1 MGGTVLQRDYRYP
14 TATKD
19 FMRPYVIGDPIL
31 EQKINELVEAAGAE
45 SDNVDLIAEIVT
57 TALKLH
63 RDAADRGDL
72 KLLNTALKEMRYSM
86 LVFSRHRETPKVTIF
101 GSARTDSDDP
111 NYKLAMEFARIMAE
125 ERSWGVITGAGPGI
139 MEAGNEG
146 AGRDASFGVNIRLPF
161 ESDANP
167 HIDDDRL
174 INFKY
179 FFTRKLGFVKES
191 HAFALF
197 PGGFGTMDET
207 FELLTLIQTGKSDLH
222 PIVLIEP
229 EGNSYWE
236 GWQTFVEQNLVKR
249 GMISPE
255 DVHLYTVT
263 SDPQAAADE
272 ICRFYA
278 NYQSQRYV
286 KGILVLRLNLAPNEA
301 QLLALNEEFADLLV
315 DGEITVIPATESEI
329 GDADAVDAARVAL
342 HFDRRSFGRLR
353 RLIDALNDLV
363 DATPQEIHLPAP
375 FRDELPERPW

>member
-1 MGGTVLQRDYRYP
+1 
-14 TATKD
+14 
-19 FMRPYVIGDPIL
+19 MRPYAIGDPVL
-31 EQKINELVEAAGAE
+31 EEKVNELVEAAGAD
-45 SDNVDLIAEIVT
+45 STNADLIGEIVT

-86 LVFSRHRETPKVTIF
+86 LVFSRHREIPKVTIF
-101 GSARTDSDDP
+101 GSARTEAHDP
-111 NYKLAMEFARIMAE
+111 NYQLAVEFAGIMAND
-125 ERSWGVITGAGPGI
+125 RAWGVITGAGPGI
-139 MEAGNEG
+139 MEAGNKG
-146 AGRDASFGVNIRLPF
+146 AGLDASFGVNIRLPF

-167 HIDDDRL
+167 HIENDRV

-222 PIVLIEP
+222 PIVLLES

-236 GWQTFVEQNLVKR
+236 EWQRFVQDDLVAN
-249 GMISPE
+249 GMIGV
-255 DVHLYTVT
+255 DDLNLYRIT
-263 SDPQAAADE
+263 SNPVEAADE

-286 KGILVLRLNLAPNEA
+286 KGILVLRMNQAPDEP
-301 QLLALNEEFADLLV
+301 QLQRLNEDFSDIVV
-315 DGEITVIPATESEI
+315 DGEIHVIPATEAEI
-329 GDADAVDAARVAL
+329 ADADSVDAERVAL

-353 RLIDALNDLV
+353 KLIDALNDLV
-363 DATPQEIHLPAP
+363 ETTPDGIRLPP
-375 FRDELPERPW
+375 PYRDELPERPW

>member
-1 MGGTVLQRDYRYP
+1 
-14 TATKD
+14 
-19 FMRPYVIGDPIL
+19 MRPYAIGDPVL
-31 EQKINELVEAAGAE
+31 EQKITELVEATGADPAN
-45 SDNVDLIAEIVT
+45 SDLIEELVT

-63 RDAADRGDL
+63 RDTADRGDL

-86 LVFSRHRETPKVTIF
+86 LVFSRHREMPKVTIF
-101 GSARTDSDDP
+101 GSARTEADNPS
-111 NYKLAMEFARIMAE
+111 YLLAVEFARIMAT
-125 ERSWGVITGAGPGI
+125 ERAWGVITGAGPGI

-146 AGRDASFGVNIRLPF
+146 AGREASFGVNIRLPF

-222 PIVLIEP
+222 PIVLLEP
-229 EGNSYWE
+229 EGNGYWE
-236 GWQTFVEQNLVKR
+236 GWQAFVEENLVKQ
-249 GMISPE
+249 GMISAE
-255 DVHLYTVT
+255 DLHLYRIT
-263 SDPQAAADE
+263 SDPQEAADE

-286 KGILVLRLNLAPNEA
+286 KGRLVLRLNQAPDEA
-301 QLLALNEEFADLLV
+301 QLERFNEQFADILV
-315 DGEITVIPATESEI
+315 SGRIEVIPPT
-329 GDADAVDAARVAL
+329 DAEVADEDSLEAKRVEL

-353 RLIDALNDLV
+353 ILIDALNDLV
-363 DATPQEIHLPAP
+363 DATPRGIHLPP
-375 FRDELPERPW
+375 PYRDELPERPW

>member
-1 MGGTVLQRDYRYP
+1 MAGTVLERDYRYS

-19 FMRPYVIGDPIL
+19 SMRPYAIGDAVL
-31 EQKINELVEAAGAE
+31 EQKISELVEAAGAD
-45 SDNVDLIAEIVT
+45 SDNTDLIEEIVT

-86 LVFSRHRETPKVTIF
+86 LVFSRHREMPKVTIF
-101 GSARTDSDDP
+101 GSARTEPDDP
-111 NYKLAMEFARIMAE
+111 NYRLAIEFARIMAI

-146 AGRDASFGVNIRLPF
+146 AGREASFGVNIRLPF

-167 HIDDDRL
+167 HIEDDRL

-222 PIVLIEP
+222 PIVLLEP
-229 EGNSYWE
+229 EGNGYWE
-236 GWQTFVEQNLVKR
+236 GWQTFVEENLVKH
-249 GMISPE
+249 GMISTE
-255 DVHLYTVT
+255 DMHLYRITG
-263 SDPQAAADE
+263 DPQEAADE

-286 KGILVLRLNLAPNEA
+286 KGRLVLRLNQAPDEA
-301 QLLALNEEFADLLV
+301 QLAGFNEEFADILV
-315 DGEITVIPATESEI
+315 SGQIEVIPPTDAEI
-329 GDADAVDAARVAL
+329 ADEDSLDAERVEL

-353 RLIDALNDLV
+353 KFIDGLNDLV
-363 DATPQEIHLPAP
+363 EATPQGIQLPP
-375 FRDELPERPW
+375 PYRDELPERPW

>member
-1 MGGTVLQRDYRYP
+1 
-14 TATKD
+14 
-19 FMRPYVIGDPIL
+19 MRPYAIGDPVL
-31 EQKINELVEAAGAE
+31 EQKISELVEAAGA
-45 SDNVDLIAEIVT
+45 DNGNTDLIAEIVT

-86 LVFSRHRETPKVTIF
+86 LVFSRHREMPKVTIF
-101 GSARTDSDDP
+101 GSARTLPDDP
-111 NYKLAMEFARIMAE
+111 AYRLAVEFARLMAE

-146 AGRDASFGVNIRLPF
+146 AGRSASFGVNIRLPF
-161 ESDANP
+161 EADANP
-167 HIDDDRL
+167 HIENDRI

-207 FELLTLIQTGKSDLH
+207 FELLTLVQTGKSDLH
-222 PIVLIEP
+222 PIVLLEP
-229 EGNSYWE
+229 EGMGYWE
-236 GWQTFVEQNLVKR
+236 QWQQFVQENLVAK
-249 GMISPE
+249 GMISAE
-255 DVHLYTVT
+255 DQFLYKVT
-263 SDPQAAADE
+263 SDPVVAADE

-286 KGILVLRLNLAPNEA
+286 KGILVLRLDKAPDDDRLR
-301 QLLALNEEFADLLV
+301 QLNEEFADILV
-315 DGEITVIPATESEI
+315 DGEITVIPPTEAEVAD
-329 GDADAVDAARVAL
+329 GDSLEAERIAL

-353 RLIDALNDLV
+353 KLIDSLNDLV
-363 DATPQEIHLPAP
+363 EYTPRKIQLPP
-375 FRDELPERPW
+375 PYRDELPERPW

>member
-1 MGGTVLQRDYRYP
+1 
-14 TATKD
+14 
-19 FMRPYVIGDPIL
+19 MRPYAIGDPVL
-31 EQKINELVEAAGAE
+31 EQKISELVDAAGVE
-45 SDNVDLIAEIVT
+45 NGNTDLIAEIVT

-86 LVFSRHRETPKVTIF
+86 LVFSRHREIPKVTIF
-101 GSARTDSDDP
+101 GSARTQSDHP
-111 NYKLAMEFARIMAE
+111 NYQLAVEFARIMAE
-125 ERSWGVITGAGPGI
+125 DRKWGVITGAGPGI
-139 MEAGNEG
+139 MEAGNQG
-146 AGRDASFGVNIRLPF
+146 AGKEASFGVNIRLPF
-161 ESDANP
+161 ESEANP

-222 PIVLIEP
+222 PIVLLEP
-229 EGNSYWE
+229 EGFGYWE
-236 GWQTFVEQNLVKR
+236 GWQHFVDTSLIGP

-255 DVHLYTVT
+255 DVHLYTIT

-286 KGILVLRLNLAPNEA
+286 KGILVLRLNKGPDEA
-301 QLLALNEEFADLLV
+301 QLQALNEEFSDILV
-315 DGEITVIPATESEI
+315 DGEITTIPPTDPEIEDGDSVES
-329 GDADAVDAARVAL
+329 DRVAL

-353 RLIDALNDLV
+353 QLVDALNDLI
-363 DATPQEIHLPAP
+363 DAAPREIKLPP
-375 FRDELPERPW
+375 PYRDELLERPW

>member
-1 MGGTVLQRDYRYP
+1 
-14 TATKD
+14 
-19 FMRPYVIGDPIL
+19 MRPYVIGDPDL
-31 EQKINELVEAAGAE
+31 EQKISELVEAAGAE
-45 SDNVDLIAEIVT
+45 NDNIDLIAEIVT

-101 GSARTDSDDP
+101 GSARTEPGNPS
-111 NYKLAMEFARIMAE
+111 YKLAKEFARIMAE
-125 ERSWGVITGAGPGI
+125 DRSWGVITGAGPGI

-146 AGRDASFGVNIRLPF
+146 AGREASFGVNIRLPF
-161 ESDANP
+161 ESDANR

-229 EGNSYWE
+229 EGNGYWE
-236 GWQTFVEQNLVKR
+236 GWQTFVEQNLVKQ

-263 SDPQAAADE
+263 SDPQAAADQ

-286 KGILVLRLNLAPNEA
+286 KGILVLRLNLAPDEA
-301 QLLALNEEFADLLV
+301 QLQALNEEFADLLV
-315 DGEITVIPATESEI
+315 DGEITVISATESEI
-329 GDADAVDAARVAL
+329 GDDDAVDAGRVAL
-342 HFDRRSFGRLR
+342 HFDRRSFGKLR
-353 RLIDALNDLV
+353 KLIDALNDLV

>member
-1 MGGTVLQRDYRYP
+1 
-14 TATKD
+14 
-19 FMRPYVIGDPIL
+19 MRQYVIGDPNL

-45 SDNVDLIAEIVT
+45 SDNIDLIAEIVT

-101 GSARTDSDDP
+101 GSARTESDDP
-111 NYKLAMEFARIMAE
+111 SYKLAMEFARIMAE
-125 ERSWGVITGAGPGI
+125 DRSWGVITGAGPGI

-161 ESDANP
+161 ESDANQ

-229 EGNSYWE
+229 EGYSYWE
-236 GWQTFVEQNLVKR
+236 GWQTFVEQNLVKQ

-301 QLLALNEEFADLLV
+301 QLVALNEEFADLLV
-315 DGEITVIPATESEI
+315 DGEITVISATESEI
-329 GDADAVDAARVAL
+329 GDDDAVDAARVAL

-353 RLIDALNDLV
+353 KLIDALNDLV

>member
-1 MGGTVLQRDYRYP
+1 
-14 TATKD
+14 
-19 FMRPYVIGDPIL
+19 MRPYAIGDPVL
-31 EQKINELVEAAGAE
+31 EQKITELVEAAGAD
-45 SDNVDLIAEIVT
+45 SANSDLIAEIVT

-63 RDAADRGDL
+63 RDTADRGDL

-86 LVFSRHRETPKVTIF
+86 LVFSRHREMPKVTIF
-101 GSARTDSDDP
+101 GSARTEADDP
-111 NYKLAMEFARIMAE
+111 NYLLAVEFARIMAT

-146 AGRDASFGVNIRLPF
+146 AGREASFGVNIRLPF

-167 HIDDDRL
+167 HIEDDRL

-229 EGNSYWE
+229 EGSGYWE
-236 GWQTFVEQNLVKR
+236 GWQTFVEENLVKR
-249 GMISPE
+249 GMISVE
-255 DVHLYTVT
+255 DVHLYRIT
-263 SDPQAAADE
+263 SDPKEAADE

-286 KGILVLRLNLAPNEA
+286 KGRLVLRLNQAPDDA
-301 QLLALNEEFADLLV
+301 QLAEFNEEFADILV
-315 DGEITVIPATESEI
+315 SGRIEVIPPT
-329 GDADAVDAARVAL
+329 DAEVADEDSLEAERLEL

-353 RLIDALNDLV
+353 RFIDALNDLV
-363 DATPQEIHLPAP
+363 DATPRGIHLPP
-375 FRDELPERPW
+375 PYRDELPERPW

>member
-1 MGGTVLQRDYRYP
+1 MAGTVLQRDYRYP

-19 FMRPYVIGDPIL
+19 SMRPYAIGDPVL
-31 EQKINELVEAAGAE
+31 EQKITELVEATGADPAN
-45 SDNVDLIAEIVT
+45 SDLIEELVT

-63 RDAADRGDL
+63 RDTADRGDL

-86 LVFSRHRETPKVTIF
+86 LVFSRHREMPKVTIF
-101 GSARTDSDDP
+101 GSARTEADNPS
-111 NYKLAMEFARIMAE
+111 YLLAVEFARIMAT

-146 AGRDASFGVNIRLPF
+146 AGREASFGVNIRLPF

-222 PIVLIEP
+222 PIVLLEP
-229 EGNSYWE
+229 EGNGYWE
-236 GWQTFVEQNLVKR
+236 GWQAFVEENLVKQ
-249 GMISPE
+249 GMISAE
-255 DVHLYTVT
+255 DLHLYRIT
-263 SDPQAAADE
+263 SDPQEAADE

-286 KGILVLRLNLAPNEA
+286 KGRLVLRLNQAPDEA
-301 QLLALNEEFADLLV
+301 QLERFNEQFADILV
-315 DGEITVIPATESEI
+315 SGRIEVIPPT
-329 GDADAVDAARVAL
+329 DAEVADEDSLEAKRVEL

-353 RLIDALNDLV
+353 ILIDALNDLV
-363 DATPQEIHLPAP
+363 DATPRGIHLPP
-375 FRDELPERPW
+375 PYRDELPERPW